1 MKLFSVISLKLVAIA
16 KDEAPYLP
24 IWIFHHLH
32 IGITSIDIYLNN
44 IEDNSYEI
52 VQKIARYDRRVK
64 IFNADKLLRLSKKSK
79 SDFQQEI
86 YNFALSTERAAQQ
99 HSHLLFLDID
109 EYLMPSNFGDKIT
122 KLLSK
127 ERERTCLEHVP

>member
-52 VQKIARYDRRVK
+52 VQKIEVGMVLLGSEVK
-64 IFNADKLLRLSKKSK
+64 SLRLAKASIAQAYAANEG
-79 SDFQQEI
+79 DEI
-86 YNFALSTERAAQQ
+86 
-99 HSHLLFLDID
+99 FL
-109 EYLMPSNFGDKIT
+109 
-122 KLLSK
+122 
-127 ERERTCLEHVP
+127 